1 MHVLITADT
10 LGGVWNYARELVNG
24 LSQRGIRITL
34 VSFGEIPSAE
44 QTSWMEALG
53 KFDYHPTGFKLE
65 WMRDSAEDLAHSAE
79 YLQRLID
86 EVQPDVLHFN
96 QYFYGALDS
105 SVPKIV
111 CAHSDV
117 VGWWQAVRG
126 CDPPSSAWI
135 DEYRQLT
142 FSGLQGA
149 DAVVAPSQWMLE
161 SLAENYLEPSDGRVI
176 YNGRTPTLFN
186 PHMSKDDMV
195 MSVGRIWDAGK
206 QVTLL
211 AQQELPCETFL
222 VGSAQGPDGDSQ
234 LSFFE
239 SAGERKVNIHFK
251 GTQSE
256 TQLRQL
262 YGRCSIYAATSRY
275 EPFGLAPLEAA
286 LSRCA
291 LVANDIPSLREIW
304 GDSAMYFKAND
315 AHSLGVA
322 IRSLLGDPDLRRE
335 YANRALRHAQENY
348 NAARMTDGYLDLYR
362 ALIKAEV
369 LAA

>member
-1 MHVLITADT
+1 MHVLMTADT
-10 LGGVWNYARELVNG
+10 LGGVWNYARELVTG
-24 LSQRGIRITL
+24 LSKRGIRITL
-34 VSFGEIPSAE
+34 VSFGEIPSPE
-44 QTSWMEALG
+44 QTAWMEGLSN
-53 KFDYHPTGFKLE
+53 FDYHPTGFKLE
-65 WMRDSAEDLAHSAE
+65 WMRDSAEDLAHSSE
-79 YLQRLID
+79 YLQHLID
-86 EVQPDVLHFN
+86 EVGPDVLHFN
-96 QYFYGALDS
+96 QYFYGVLDS
-105 SVPKIV
+105 AVPKVV

-126 CDPPSSAWI
+126 CAPPSSAWI
-135 DEYRQLT
+135 DEYRELVH
-142 FSGLQGA
+142 SGVEGA
-149 DAVVAPSQWMLE
+149 NVVVAPSRWMLE

-186 PHMSKDDMV
+186 SHVSKEDMV
-195 MSVGRIWDAGK
+195 MCVGRVWDAGK

-211 AQQELPCETFL
+211 AQQELPCETFI
-222 VGSAQGPDGDSQ
+222 VGSAQDPDGDSQ

-239 SAGERKVNIHFK
+239 AAGERTINIQFK

-256 TQLRQL
+256 PQLRQL

-291 LVANDIPSLREIW
+291 LIANDIPSLREIW
-304 GDSAMYFKAND
+304 GDSAMYFKTND
-315 AHSLGVA
+315 ARSLGVA
-322 IRSLLGDPDLRRE
+322 IRSLLADPDLRRE

-348 NAARMTDGYLDLYR
+348 NAARMADDYLDLYR
-362 ALIKAEV
+362 ALINAEV